1 MTAID
6 AEAIAHTR
14 ARCDRTGVHL
24 LPATVRHEG
33 LHPRRPSLTSICCKP

>member
-24 LPATVRHEG
+24 LPATVRQDAYT
-33 LHPRRPSLTSICCKP
+33 RAAQR